1 MEDND
6 MLYGW
11 SLAHQLSHFQTVAD
25 NLEKEGQ
32 TSRAN
37 TIRYLVER
45 CERAELNMKPTQAVL
60 LDDDE
65 INEVMDIAKGNI
77 LLAIQNTAKKQHPKS
92 VRAERKRI
100 LDYLDY
106 KYGNKGRGA
115 CLRSVNQI
123 AKELCLELVLKD
135 AGYCD
140 ERK

>member
-11 SLAHQLSHFQTVAD
+11 SLSHPLNNFLTVAD
-25 NLEKEGQ
+25 NLEKDGQ

-45 CERAELNMKPTQAVL
+45 CQRAELNMKPTQAIL

-65 INEVMDIAKGNI
+65 INEVMDIAKGNM
-77 LLAIQNTAKKQHPKS
+77 LSAIQNTAKKQHPKS

-106 KYGNKGRGA
+106 KYGNKGRGE
-115 CLRSVNQI
+115 CLRSVNRI

>member
-11 SLAHQLSHFQTVAD
+11 SLAHPLDNFLTVAD
-25 NLEKEGQ
+25 NLEKDGQ

-60 LDDDE
+60 LDDNE

-100 LDYLDY
+100 LDYLEY

-115 CLRSVNQI
+115 CLRSINQI
-123 AKELCLELVLKD
+123 AKELCMDLVLRD
-135 AGYCD
+135 TGCYD

>member
-1 MEDND
+1 MEDDD

-11 SLAHQLSHFQTVAD
+11 SLTHPLKNFLTVAD

-37 TIRYLVER
+37 AFRYLIER
-45 CERAELNMKPTQAVL
+45 CERAECNMKPTQAVL

-65 INEVMDIAKGNI
+65 INEVVNIAKGNI

-100 LDYLDY
+100 LDYLEY
-106 KYGNKGRGA
+106 KYGNKGRGT
-115 CLRSVNQI
+115 CLRSINQI
-123 AKELCLELVLKD
+123 AKELCIDLVLRD
-135 AGYCD
+135 AGCCN